1 MTLWCK
7 KISDPEKTVEKI
19 LIAENSMI
27 RTVIC
32 RIAGRHH
39 AEGSE
44 KTEGLMKQR
53 KNKKS
58 LLSRY
63 DLFQFSLPT
72 LKLEYKFT
80 PSHISPVISPCFLYH
95 NYLLMIMNLK
105 PLLLR
110 ADCEW
115 DVIDTHQ
122 GVIGNIPPSLKR

>member
-1 MTLWCK
+1 MTLWWK

-80 PSHISPVISPCFLYH
+80 PSHISPVIFP
-95 NYLLMIMNLK
+95 
-105 PLLLR
+105 
-110 ADCEW
+110 
-115 DVIDTHQ
+115 
-122 GVIGNIPPSLKR
+122 